1 MAWVAAVGLAGSA
14 CGSTAAKPGLTAT
27 ANGQS
32 VMPTIVAETPSPNP
46 ARTVSVGR
54 SVPGVLVA
62 PPAANYLPADV
73 QLSAPSGAVVW
84 LLLENQY
91 LYRSTDR
98 GSTWQQR
105 AMPPGNYP
113 HPEVSFVD
121 DHDGWFATGGVPETQ
136 CNGAGTEIWRTSDAG
151 STWTLVASVGPG
163 AIGYRQCK
171 EGLSFV
177 DPAHGFLAAWD
188 PNSRPTVYRT
198 ADGGLTWAASTLPD
212 PPGFTTQPG
221 GFALQAGL
229 VRAFDSTLL
238 IPAWGMQEGA
248 QAETE
253 YVFRSVDGGAT
264 WNYLAIAGSGPSNVT
279 FVALSRWLMLSNDG
293 SGRET
298 TDGGKTWHSYPNGHQ
313 NAAGVPSTFVFGD
326 PLVGYGTVRGGISR
340 TVDGGLHWTS
350 VKTPGVYEP

>member
-1 MAWVAAVGLAGSA
+1 VNWRGCVGLIGLAAVGLATSA

-32 VMPTIVAETPSPNP
+32 VRPTTVAETPSPG
-46 ARTVSVGR
+46 RT
-54 SVPGVLVA
+54 VPGVLVA

-73 QLSAPSGAVVW
+73 QLSAPSSAVVW

-98 GSTWQQR
+98 GTTWQQR

-113 HPEVSFVD
+113 KPEVSFVD

-264 WNYLAIAGSGPSNVT
+264 WHYLVAGGSGPNNVT
-279 FVALSRWLMLSNDG
+279 FVTLSRWLMLSNDG
-293 SGRET
+293 SGMET
-298 TDGGKTWHSYPNGHQ
+298 TDGGKTWHSYPNGYQ
-313 NAAGVPSTFVFGD
+313 NAAGVASTFAFGD

-350 VKTPGVYEP
+350 IKTPGVYEP